1 MPALVQQAQQAI
13 KRGDTAEAR
22 ALLRQAAAQ
31 TPNDYKVWLLLASIA
46 TTPEAALSY
55 VERAETLAPGNAT
68 VAKAHAWATQAWATS
83 QLPPPPPPP
92 VAPPQTA
99 STRPRRWLPLAIIAL
114 LVLLMGAFWL
124 GWQSWPPSRAM
135 LAEVIAALPAET
147 AIPPTLNAPA
157 ATVALPTATL
167 PQTETATAAIS
178 AEATSTLVVTQT
190 ATPEAQAALATS
202 LAATYTPAPTQTP
215 APTPTIAEIPP
226 TAEPTATSEPPP
238 PEGSP
243 RPAGVGATEQ
253 WIDVNLST
261 QTLTAYEGDSAVM
274 TTLISSGTSSH
285 PTVVGQFR
293 TWLKHE
299 TQDMNGYL
307 LGYNYYLEDVPD
319 VMYFYQDYAIHGAYW
334 HNNFGNPMSHG
345 CVNVNLTDAD
355 WLFNWAPMGT
365 FVNVH
370 Y

>member
-1 MPALVQQAQQAI
+1 MSALVQQAQQAI
-13 KRGDTAEAR
+13 KRGNTAEAR
-22 ALLRQAAAQ
+22 ALLHQAAAQ

-46 TTPEAALSY
+46 ATPEAALSY
-55 VERAETLAPGNAT
+55 VERADALAPGNAT
-68 VAKAHAWATQAWATS
+68 VAKAHAWATS
-83 QLPPPPPPP
+83 QLPPPP
-92 VAPPQTA
+92 VAPAPT
-99 STRPRRWLPLAIIAL
+99 TPNRPRRWLPLAIIAL
-114 LVLLMGAFWL
+114 LVLLMGAFWA

-135 LAEVIAALPAET
+135 LADVIAALPAET

-157 ATVALPTATL
+157 ATIALPSATL
-167 PQTETATAAIS
+167 SPTETATAPIS
-178 AEATSTLVVTQT
+178 AEPTSTLHATQT

-238 PEGSP
+238 PAGSP
-243 RPAGVGATEQ
+243 RPAGVGATER

-261 QTLTAYEGDSAVM
+261 QTLTAYEGDSAVK

-334 HNNFGNPMSHG
+334 HTNFGNPMSHG

-355 WLFNWAPMGT
+355 WLFNWAPIGT